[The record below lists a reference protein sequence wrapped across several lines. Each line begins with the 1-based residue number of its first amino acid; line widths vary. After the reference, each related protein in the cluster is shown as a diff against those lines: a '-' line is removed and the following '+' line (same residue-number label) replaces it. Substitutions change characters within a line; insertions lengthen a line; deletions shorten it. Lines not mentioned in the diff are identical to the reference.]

1 MPSTRISIPVWCMP
15 LAFTQSWQF
24 VQRPTLVRAS
34 AELFLSKSYHLG
46 EARGRRQRKPEWAG
60 NVCVVGEGA
69 PAWREV
75 FTCKGEPQW
84 RHIAWKAGGYGGGTW
99 IFSCVFPFHDDKL
112 KHSQVLG
119 AAAQVPN
126 PVCMSLGPR
135 ASSKCSKQTWPGS
148 SWPPPTG

>member
-1 MPSTRISIPVWCMP
+1 M
-15 LAFTQSWQF
+15 AFTQSWQF

-84 RHIAWKAGGYGGGTW
+84 RHIAWKAGGYGGGGRLWRWGLPDGEGVRLPT
-99 IFSCVFPFHDDKL
+99 
-112 KHSQVLG
+112 
-119 AAAQVPN
+119 
-126 PVCMSLGPR
+126 VCFD
-135 ASSKCSKQTWPGS
+135 
-148 SWPPPTG
+148 